1 MTTQTEQTA
10 ASNPEKTNVARRIAP
25 AVCLFSLAPLI
36 AEYLLGD
43 LPIKLLIALV
53 FLAPLYGG
61 GALLIRESARRAGR
75 GWPTIILLGLAY
87 AIVEEAF
94 TTQSLFNP
102 DYLKLKMHLLDPA
115 YIPALGIGGWW
126 TMLMLNLHAAGS
138 IATPIVLIE
147 AAFPQRANKPW
158 LGRTGYFVTALIFVA
173 GATAAIVTQKT
184 RSLHGLASSTRH
196 LCCARSDSDGRRLLI
211 ATPGSARH
219 GVGARSVAGRL
230 RGAGVRFRH
239 EDPSTMGMG
248 SGGRYVGRRFDV
260 SGCGIAV
267 VWAYCLGRAPQA
279 GFGRRCGARLR
290 VVQLHS
296 GTGSRRRDDERSHWE
311 CHLRGGRCV
320 ADLVRRQA
328 HLRRSPAGECHD
340 RALTRCSR

>member
-25 AVCLFSLAPLI
+25 AVCLFFLAPLI

-61 GALLIRESARRAGR
+61 GALLIRESVRRAGR

-126 TMLMLNLHAAGS
+126 TMLMLNLHAAWS

-173 GATAAIVTQKT
+173 GATAATVTQIK
-184 RSLHGLASSTRH
+184 RDPFMASHLQLATSA
-196 LCCARSDSDGRRLLI
+196 LLVLILI
-211 ATPGSARH
+211 AAAFLLPRRGPRGTGWVPGPWLAGFVALACGSAMRIPPRW
-219 GVGARSVAGRL
+219 GWGAAGAMLVVDLMLVGAVLLWSGRTAWDERHKL
-230 RGAGVRFRH
+230 ALGAGAALAYAWYSFIQV
-239 EDPSTMGMG
+239 PVV
-248 SGGRYVGRRFDV
+248 GGATTSARIGNVIFAAGAVWLIWFAARRTSAALRQV
-260 SGCGIAV
+260 NATT
-267 VWAYCLGRAPQA
+267 AP
-279 GFGRRCGARLR
+279 
-290 VVQLHS
+290 
-296 GTGSRRRDDERSHWE
+296 
-311 CHLRGGRCV
+311 
-320 ADLVRRQA
+320 
-328 HLRRSPAGECHD
+328 
-340 RALTRCSR
+340 